1 MDRAATFSSRST
13 PRASLART
21 FAADF
26 AIACFTRVWLACIV
40 CVSFTCST
48 AFVQNI
54 PKVVTMQSG
63 ADYEGLVGSVSEMY
77 NGSAVPDPFDS
88 KPIVVI
94 NDGLRRVFV
103 RDTRVQGGLGDSNRN
118 EIQLDIFQRVSN
130 SSVGFGGTI
139 LRIGPFDRN
148 GHRILTMRDPR
159 GRIQTIV
166 QGITAVTPR
175 FCEVKTL
182 VGTPRQWSM
191 RIGTGTVPT
200 SVLVPLLRR
209 QIKDPADLNA
219 HQKIADFLIQAGYYQ
234 LASEELRL
242 IQQRFPD
249 DERLQQDIDRT
260 RQLLKQQAARQ
271 ILTEAR
277 LRLSSGQTE
286 LAEKFLTSAINLEG
300 VAGEI
305 LAEFRELQNQSKE
318 KQQTLEE
325 SRQKLQT
332 LILSATDL
340 SPEQKAA
347 AERLTKELKRDLNSV
362 NGPRLDSWRRLANDP
377 NTKPQQKLA
386 LAISGWLLG
395 SNRAI
400 NNLAVAESLFTVRD
414 LVFEYLNTE
423 PDQAF
428 RRNEILQELEQFEA
442 GTPGFLV
449 DMIAQMTPPSPPP
462 ENALSGAEPIPIK
475 VTMPGTKANP
485 KPVEVECLALVPPEY
500 DPYRRYPMLLTLPDR
515 KAPLD
520 ELNAWCGRYNAK
532 LKVRTGQA
540 MRHGYIVVAV
550 AWQEQDNQLTNDW
563 SAYEHAVVL
572 KALRAAMRKFAVD
585 SDRVFLVGR
594 GIGGNVAYDVGL
606 SHPEHWAG
614 VIGISG
620 ELDRYMNFY
629 ANNEH
634 VPLPV
639 YSVVGDENALAISVS
654 KNVWNTWFRSRKYV
668 NNTVVQYIGRAND
681 QISEAIPAIF
691 DWTRLHKRR
700 SPGGAGFDFQCK
712 TVRPWDN
719 YFWFLE
725 VSDIPEANIVWPEM
739 FRSNKI
745 RTFTLKGSVSA
756 QRTNKFVLAP
766 KRTPGKATLWL
777 SPDYVDFSKQIE
789 IKGMAR
795 DFRGFATPSRRT
807 LLEDVRNRAD
817 RQRPYPARIVCENGV
832 WNVQE

>member
-1 MDRAATFSSRST
+1 MIHSRFYHSEIKSNPAAIVWQVFIRLVCCGWLIFTT
-13 PRASLART
+13 VETLA
-21 FAADF
+21 
-26 AIACFTRVWLACIV
+26 
-40 CVSFTCST
+40 
-48 AFVQNI
+48 QPI
-54 PKVVTMQSG
+54 PKVVRMESG
-63 ADYEGLVGSVSEMY
+63 AQYEGLVGSVGEMY
-77 NGSAVPDPFDS
+77 NGVAVPDPYES

-103 RDTRVQGGLGDSNRN
+103 RFNKVQGGLGDSNRN
-118 EIQLDIFQRVSN
+118 EVQLDIFQRVSN
-130 SSVGFGGTI
+130 SSVGFGGSI
-139 LRIGPFDRN
+139 LRTGPFDKN

-200 SVLVPLLRR
+200 SVLLPLLRR
-209 QIKDPADLNA
+209 QIKNSADLA
-219 HQKIADFLIQAGYYQ
+219 GHQKIADFLIQAGYYQ
-234 LASEELRL
+234 LASDELRL

-249 DERLQQDIDRT
+249 EERLKQDTERT

-271 ILTEAR
+271 ILSEAR
-277 LRLSSGQTE
+277 LRLGSGQTE

-305 LAEFRELQNQSKE
+305 LAEFRELQNQSSQKTQSLD
-318 KQQTLEE
+318 K
-325 SRQKLQT
+325 SRQELKT
-332 LILSATDL
+332 LFRSATDL
-340 SPEQKAA
+340 SAEQSNAGK
-347 AERLTKELKRDLNSV
+347 RLNDELEADLNPV
-362 NGPRLDSWRRLANDP
+362 NGPRLDAWRRLANDST
-377 NTKPQQKLA
+377 TKPQQKMA

-395 SNRAI
+395 SNQAI
-400 NNLAVAESLFTVRD
+400 SNLAVAESLFEVRD
-414 LVFEYLNTE
+414 LVFEYLNTQ
-423 PDQAF
+423 PDQKF
-428 RRNEILQELEQFEA
+428 RRDEILKELEQFEA
-442 GTPGFLV
+442 GTPGFLA

-462 ENALSGAEPIPIK
+462 AELMSGAEPIPLKI
-475 VTMPGTKANP
+475 TLPGTGT
-485 KPVEVECLALVPPEY
+485 KPEPVDIECLALVPPEY
-500 DPYRRYPMLLTLPDR
+500 DPYRRYPLLLTLPDR

-520 ELNAWCGRYNAK
+520 ELNAWCGRYNPK

-540 MRHGYIVVAV
+540 MRHGHIVVAV
-550 AWQEQDNQLTNDW
+550 PWQQQENQLTNAY
-563 SAYEHAVVL
+563 SGYEHAVVL
-572 KALRAAMRKFAVD
+572 KALRAAMRAFSVD

-620 ELDRYMNFY
+620 ELDRYLNIY
-629 ANNEH
+629 ASNRH

-654 KNVWNTWFRSRKYV
+654 KGVWNTWFRSRKYV

-681 QISEAIPAIF
+681 AIVEAIPAIF
-691 DWTRLHKRR
+691 DWTKLHRR
-700 SPGGAGFDFQCK
+700 RWPGGAGFEFECK

-739 FRSNKI
+739 FRSNLI
-745 RTFTLKGSVSA
+745 RTFKLKGSVSA
-756 QRTNKFVLAP
+756 ARTNQFTLSPAKAP
-766 KRTPGKATLWL
+766 GTATLWL
-777 SPDYVDFSKQIE
+777 SPNYVDFSKQIE
-789 IKGMAR
+789 VSKMGR
-795 DFRGFATPSRRT
+795 DFRGFAAPSRRT
-807 LLEDVRNRAD
+807 LLEDVRKRAD
-817 RQRPYPARIVCENGV
+817 RQRPYLAKIVCQDGI
-832 WNVQE
+832 WKVQE